1 MRKWSMKK
9 ILKEVISTLLMV
21 FVISMT
27 ISYIRKPDVSNILP
41 DMSFTLINGT
51 KTTFKGS
58 SGQQPI
64 VIHFW
69 ATWCPTCKLEA
80 SNIEKISDS
89 CQLITVAV
97 NSGSSDEIKAFM
109 KERNLNYPILN
120 DKSGEVAKMFDVQAY
135 PTTFIYNSKGELAF
149 SEVGYTTWLGLEA
162 RLKLID

>member
-1 MRKWSMKK
+1 MKKWSMKK
-9 ILKEVISTLLMV
+9 ILKEVTSTLLMV
-21 FVISMT
+21 FVISMA
-27 ISYIRKPDVSNILP
+27 INYIRKPDVSNLLP
-41 DMSFTLINGT
+41 DMSFTLIDGT
-51 KTTFKGS
+51 KTTFKGNR
-58 SGQQPI
+58 GQQPI

-120 DKSGEVAKMFDVQAY
+120 DKSGAIAKQFDVQAY

-162 RLKLID
+162 RLKLV